1 MLFRNSEP
9 KKKAFTL
16 VELLVVIAIIGILVA
31 LLLPAVQAARAA
43 ARRTQCQNNM
53 KQIGLSLMNYHD
65 TNGEFPPSSTWP
77 EGAGG
82 KPSGAGSDSASSHR
96 ANWVILSLPFMEEQ
110 PLFDSFDLDQPITSA
125 INEQPRSQSIAGMLC
140 PEDSYNSE
148 PFMGGTAAAT
158 DHLNSNWARG
168 NYGANGG
175 LGYMAFSETDPT
187 RAAGSSSAG
196 WKDNRIRG
204 VMGANVALNIGKIT
218 DGSSKTILAAE
229 LRAGVDPMDSRGV
242 WALGGGSSAIWAHGY
257 NDFSQL
263 GGPNSNDPLSD
274 DVFGCPTIAQ
284 KVGSSNA
291 LFQLNMSCANGPNDQ
306 MMPRSMHSGG
316 VFATF
321 ADGSVHFLSED
332 IEQSAVMFETAVWDR
347 LSLSADGE
355 ILDSS
360 TY

>member
-1 MLFRNSEP
+1 MP
-9 KKKAFTL
+9 KKAFTL

-65 TNGEFPPSSTWP
+65 TNGEFPPSSQWPIDDEGRP
-77 EGAGG
+77 EGAG
-82 KPSGAGSDSASSHR
+82 STSSNKHQ

-110 PLFDSFDLDQPITSA
+110 PLYDSFDLSKPIPSA
-125 INEQPRSQSIAGMLC
+125 INAIPRSQSIAGMLC
-140 PEDSYNSE
+140 PEDSYNVE

-158 DHLNSNWARG
+158 NHLNSNWARG

-175 LGYMAFSETDPT
+175 LGYMVHSDNDRTS
-187 RAAGSSSAG
+187 AAGSTSAG
-196 WKDNRIRG
+196 WKEPLIRG
-204 VMGANVALNIGKIT
+204 VMGANVSLNIGKIT

-229 LRAGVDPMDSRGV
+229 LRAGVVPMDARGV

-257 NDFSQL
+257 NSFSQL

-274 DVFGCPTIAQ
+274 DVFGCPIIAQ

-291 LFQLNMSCANGPNDQ
+291 LIQLNMSCSNGPNDQ

-332 IEQSAVMFETAVWDR
+332 IEQSSELYVTSVWDR
-347 LSLSADGE
+347 LSLSSDGE